1 MTIVFTGGG
10 TVGHVSVNLA
20 LIPHFI
26 SNGWDV
32 HYIGNK
38 NGLEYK
44 MVENIDKLTFH
55 SISTGKLR
63 RYFDVKNFTDPFRTL
78 KGILQA
84 KKIIN
89 KIKPDI
95 VFSKGGFVSFP
106 VVVAAKLKK
115 VKVILHESDLTP
127 GLANKMSLPFCDVI
141 LSTFKDTE
149 KYIDAKK
156 INFIG
161 AIVRESIKTGSK
173 TRGLNICGFK
183 NANPILLIMGGS
195 LGAQSIN
202 VAIRNNL
209 NQLLKLFNIIHICGT
224 GNVDSKN
231 NFEGYKQYEFI
242 KDELPDMLAACDMV
256 ISRAGSNAIFEFL
269 QLKKP
274 MLLIPL
280 PTSKSRGDQF
290 YNAEY
295 FKSKGYCDILFDEKL
310 DSDDFMNKVLDIYS
324 KLHDYK
330 NHMSKQAEI
339 GSINDIIS
347 IIYRMTNT
355 K

>member
-20 LIPHFI
+20 LITHFV
-26 SNGWDV
+26 SKGWDV

-63 RYFDVKNFTDPFRTL
+63 RYFDLKNFTDPFRVL
-78 KGILQA
+78 KGIVQS

-95 VFSKGGFVSFP
+95 FFSKGGFVSFP
-106 VVVAAKLKK
+106 VVVAAKLGK

-127 GLANKMSLPFCDVI
+127 GLANKMLLPFCDSI

-149 KYIDAKK
+149 KYIHGNKVS
-156 INFIG
+156 FIG
-161 AIVRESIKTGSK
+161 AIVRENITVGNKTKGQ
-173 TRGLNICGFK
+173 NICGFK
-183 NANPILLIMGGS
+183 NKRPILLIMGGS

-202 VAIRNNL
+202 AAIRNNL
-209 NQLLKLFNIIHICGT
+209 NQLLRFFNIIHICGMN
-224 GNVDSKN
+224 NVDVKS
-231 NFEGYKQYEFI
+231 NFEGYKQYEFV
-242 KDELPDMLAACDMV
+242 KDELPDILAACDMV

-269 QLKKP
+269 QLEKP

-280 PTSKSRGDQF
+280 PKTKSRGDQF

-295 FKSKGYCDILFDEKL
+295 FKSKGYCDILYEDRL
-310 DSDDFMNKVLDIYS
+310 DSDDFINKVLDIYS
-324 KLHDYK
+324 KSHEYEDHMK
-330 NHMSKQAEI
+330 NQTEI
-339 GSINDIIS
+339 GSIKDIIS
-347 IIYRMTNT
+347 VIYNMTKT
-355 K
+355 I